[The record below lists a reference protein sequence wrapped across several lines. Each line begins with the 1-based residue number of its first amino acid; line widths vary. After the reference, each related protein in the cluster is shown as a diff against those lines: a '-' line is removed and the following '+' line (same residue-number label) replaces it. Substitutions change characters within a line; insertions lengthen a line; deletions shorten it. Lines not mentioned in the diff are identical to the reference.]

1 MTYSNFYNKA
11 IVLENK
17 KDAMLMVSKGSLSQ
31 EDFEAIVNAD
41 PSPTKKYTGWLAKQW
56 VNGNVRDIDT
66 LRNNIEEFNSFATRG
81 KTSKNDIYQYA
92 TFKEIA
98 DEVAS
103 LNDSAEGLSN
113 KDLEEDYEVVR
124 DDENLYV
131 AVPHTHEA
139 SRKLGLSKFAFRK
152 CEKGEGLDSAWCT
165 TYKAPNHFNDYYY
178 KNDVTFYYVYVKSE
192 KLRNKLKEEGY
203 GSSFIVA
210 AIAVLSSNR
219 KNKMDGYDG
228 LDRQF
233 TGKKLTNYLDIIGLK

>member
-1 MTYSNFYNKA
+1 MTYSNFYRRC
-11 IVLENK
+11 IFLENK

-31 EDFEAIVNAD
+31 EDFEAIINAD

-56 VNGNVRDIDT
+56 VNGNVKDIDT
-66 LRNNIEEFNSFATRG
+66 LRNNIEEFNSFAIRSM
-81 KTSKNDIYQYA
+81 TSKKDIYQYA

-98 DEVAS
+98 DEVAR
-103 LNDSAEGLSN
+103 LNDSAEGVSN

-152 CEKGEGLDSAWCT
+152 CREGKGIDSAWCT

-178 KNDVTFYYVYVKSE
+178 KNNVTFYYIYVKSE
-192 KLRNKLKEEGY
+192 KLRNKLKENGY
-203 GSSFIVA
+203 GPNFTVT
-210 AIAVLSSNR
+210 AIAVLSD
-219 KNKMDGYDG
+219 KHAGQMDGYDG
-228 LDRQF
+228 LDNRF
-233 TGKKLTNYLDIIGLK
+233 KGKKLTDYLNIIDLK